1 MEDQKKHLPGL
12 LSNILWTCPECI
24 EKGRHDHEITTFPWH
39 PDEKEKANVDQLCD
53 KCDVNVD
60 LITMKMAISQ
70 EDAMSIH
77 SKKGEDVTREILQ
90 ILKEHLLPI
99 VEQVKE
105 SMNILPG
112 LMLDIQDIQCPYLF
126 KFISQ
131 SDYDDGLSTSSPSQT
146 KPSTTDI
153 PLSHRLIEAEKVME
167 KVQNGIDWLEAPTE
181 QKKNGFKKL
190 FSKKIKSKKTENIY
204 LQLLDGISF
213 LPVVT
218 YKIEVVNHSEKEKK
232 YAQLAANMCT
242 VGIKASIV
250 WNTAGNIA
258 SAFGVPVI
266 QIPKK
271 QLEGIKAL
279 LDEVIK
285 VDEKRSKFMKIE
297 DGGLKSGADFDEFK
311 AYLKELDN
319 NNQMCKIFDK
329 PVDETIDTNKTW
341 RNFLQ
346 RKVVKDKDGKDRII
360 WVDNRKERI

>member
-242 VGIKASIV
+242 VGIKASII
-250 WNTAGNIA
+250 WNTAGSIA

-266 QIPKK
+266 KIPKE
-271 QLEGIKAL
+271 QLEGIQTL
-279 LDEVIK
+279 LKK
-285 VDEKRSKFMKIE
+285 VSIGDNAPSNFTRMEN
-297 DGGLKSGADFDEFK
+297 GGLKSGNDFDEFE
-311 AYLKELDN
+311 AYLKELDE
-319 NNQMCKIFDK
+319 NNQMCKIYDELE
-329 PVDETIDTNKTW
+329 DETIGMKKTW
-341 RNFLQ
+341 GNFLTQ
-346 RKVVKDKDGKDRII
+346 KITKDEDGNDRII
-360 WVDNRKERI
+360 WVGKRKDLR